1 MTLSADEA
9 QHERGFD
16 TRTLELPKILDM
28 LAGHAS
34 FAAGRELAVALEP
47 SDDPDEVRRRLR
59 ETAEA
64 RELLTL
70 QPSLTMGGARDVRP
84 TIDRAQLGGLLQPH
98 ELLDIHA
105 TVRVGRQWRSA
116 FSRLRERLPTLG
128 YHTDRIRGNDSL
140 TVAIESAIDDSGEI
154 ADRASNK
161 LRELRTQKRVAQDR
175 LMTRLQAMIA
185 NSDIREALQDGI
197 VTQRNGR
204 YVLPVRAEMRTRVRG
219 IVHDQSSSGAT
230 VFIEPL
236 DLVDVG
242 NRVREL
248 DLEERDEVERILRE
262 LSVAVAAARPDLLV
276 TLEMLANLDLARAKA
291 LLAEAMLA
299 REPALNDT
307 GRTRPALVLRDARH
321 PLLGERAVPS
331 TIELGQD
338 FDVLLITGPNTGGK
352 TVALK
357 TVGLLALMGQCG
369 MHLPTDEGSS
379 IPVFRRIFADIG
391 DEQSIEQSLS
401 TFSGHVANI
410 VRMMR
415 NLSAPSLVLVDE
427 LGAGTDPLE
436 GAALARAIIDRLR
449 RPGILTI
456 ATSHYSE
463 LKTFA
468 NETPRVSNASVEFD
482 VETLRPTYRLQIGLP
497 GQSNALAIARRLG
510 MPPEVLQAA
519 EQNVGPQALRME
531 ELLDEIQEERRSTE
545 AERLDAQ
552 RERDAAIAA
561 LREAQQALADA
572 ERERSDVFERAAA
585 EAQREL
591 DAARREINRL
601 LTSARRSGSQATE
614 LAQAAEELSQVTTP
628 RVPRSARPVPPRPMD
643 GPALRVGGSVRV
655 RTLGAVGTVLGLDD
669 NGNAEVEVG
678 GMRVRTRTGDLQ
690 PLSRTERFR
699 EPSAVTV
706 HSAATPIVSTELQL
720 RGLRVD
726 EALEQLDKYL
736 HDAAMTGVPRA
747 RIVHGK
753 GTGAIRRA
761 VWDALAKHPLVNS
774 FELASAEE
782 GGAGVTVVGLGR
794 I

>member
-1 MTLSADEA
+1 
-9 QHERGFD
+9 
-16 TRTLELPKILDM
+16 
-28 LAGHAS
+28 
-34 FAAGRELAVALEP
+34 
-47 SDDPDEVRRRLR
+47 
-59 ETAEA
+59 
-64 RELLTL
+64 
-70 QPSLTMGGARDVRP
+70 
-84 TIDRAQLGGLLQPH
+84 
-98 ELLDIHA
+98 
-105 TVRVGRQWRSA
+105 
-116 FSRLRERLPTLG
+116 
-128 YHTDRIRGNDSL
+128 
-140 TVAIESAIDDSGEI
+140 VAIESAIDDSGEI
-154 ADRASNK
+154 ADRASTK

-185 NSDIREALQDGI
+185 NADIREALQDGI

-204 YVLPVRAEMRTRVRG
+204 YVLPVRADMRTRVRG

-299 REPALNDT
+299 QEPAIDDT
-307 GRTRPALVLRDARH
+307 GRTRPALLLRDARH

-331 TIELGQD
+331 TIELGRD

-357 TVGLLALMGQCG
+357 TVGLLTLMGQCG
-369 MHLPTDEGSS
+369 MHLPTDAGSS

-410 VRMMR
+410 VRMVR

-510 MPPEVLQAA
+510 MPPEILQAA

-531 ELLDEIQEERRSTE
+531 ELLDEIQDERRSAE

-572 ERERSDVFERAAA
+572 ERERTEVFERAAS

-601 LTSARRSGSQATE
+601 LTSARRGGSQAPE
-614 LAQAAEELSQVTTP
+614 IAQAAEELTQVAAP
-628 RVPRSARPVPPRPMD
+628 RVPRSTRPVAPRPIE

-669 NGNAEVEVG
+669 NGNAEVEVS
-678 GMRVRTRTGDLQ
+678 GMRVRTRTADLQ
-690 PLSRTERFR
+690 PLSRTERAR
-699 EPSAVTV
+699 ESSQVTL
-706 HSAATPIVSTELQL
+706 HSVTTPTVTTELHL

-726 EALEQLDKYL
+726 EALEQLDRYL

-774 FELASAEE
+774 FELATNEE